1 MARKIKD
8 FDGMLDRRF
17 REILRERRTG
27 KGLSQSEVARR
38 LGVKHATYHEIEN
51 GKCSPNLAT
60 VEKIAGVLE
69 LDPLELLGEKSVGA
83 A

>member
-1 MARKIKD
+1 MARKAKD
-8 FDGMLDRRF
+8 FDCMLDRRF
-17 REILRERRTG
+17 REILKATRLD

-51 GKCSPNLAT
+51 GNCSPNLAT
-60 VEKIAGVLE
+60 IEKIASVLE
-69 LDPLELLGEKSVGA
+69 LDPLELLEEKTAGA